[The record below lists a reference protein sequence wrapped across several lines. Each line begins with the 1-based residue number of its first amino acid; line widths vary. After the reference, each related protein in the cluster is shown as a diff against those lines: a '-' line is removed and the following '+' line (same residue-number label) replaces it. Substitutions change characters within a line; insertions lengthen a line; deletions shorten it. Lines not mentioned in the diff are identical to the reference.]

1 MTVLIIA
8 FLASLIPAVIIYIW
22 LRDHMFRHDQ
32 EYTSFCRRSLL
43 KGMLSTFLVI
53 LFSGTLSLLG
63 NAVLFRESRGLL
75 HTAYRTFI
83 VLALAEEAAKYIT
96 FRRLLKKSESPYS
109 ALDMISSMILV
120 GLGFEILESGVYALT
135 TSPGQMLVRGVTAM
149 HAGYGFIMGY
159 FMAKNR
165 LTGKKSQAVLG
176 FMIPALL
183 HGAYDF
189 GLSDEFAQ
197 LGDTTAILS
206 VTLAAFALVT
216 LIWMF
221 LFTRKARTNPVY
233 TDCLPAEEPAAD
245 N

>member
-32 EYTSFCRRSLL
+32 EYKSFCRRSLL

-53 LFSGTLSLLG
+53 LFSGSLSLLG

-75 HTAYRTFI
+75 YTAYRTFI

-120 GLGFEILESGVYALT
+120 RLGFEILESGVYALT

-221 LFTRKARTNPVY
+221 LFTRKARMNPVY

>member
-1 MTVLIIA
+1 MAVLIIA
-8 FLASLIPAVIIYIW
+8 FLASLIPAAIIYFW
-22 LRDHMFRHDQ
+22 LRNHMFRQDQ
-32 EYTSFCRRSLL
+32 EYKTFCRSSLF

-53 LFSGTLSLLG
+53 LFSGSLSLLG

-75 HTAYRTFI
+75 YTAYRTFI

-96 FRRLLKKSESPYS
+96 FRKILKKTESPYS
-109 ALDMISSMILV
+109 ALDMISSMVLV
-120 GLGFEILESGVYALT
+120 ALGFEILESGVYALT

-149 HAGYGFIMGY
+149 HAGYGFIMGW
-159 FMAKNR
+159 FMAKSR
-165 LTGKKSQAVLG
+165 LTGKKSQAIIG
-176 FMIPALL
+176 FLIPALL

-197 LGDTTAILS
+197 LGDATAILS
-206 VTLAAFALVT
+206 VTLAALALVT

-233 TDCLPAEEPAAD
+233 TDCLPAEEPAPD